1 MQRLFLIVVGITLVI
16 SSAANVISAQH
27 RATVAKSWNR
37 DGLAYSAEGP
47 SNRTL
52 RITLPADTDPRK
64 CPLLVDVIAADAHVS
79 QGLKSEGFQ
88 TVACNE
94 AKAELK

>member
-1 MQRLFLIVVGITLVI
+1 MRTILIWLAIGIVI

-27 RATVAKSWNR
+27 RATVAKSWDR

-52 RITLPADTDPRK
+52 RITLPADADPRK